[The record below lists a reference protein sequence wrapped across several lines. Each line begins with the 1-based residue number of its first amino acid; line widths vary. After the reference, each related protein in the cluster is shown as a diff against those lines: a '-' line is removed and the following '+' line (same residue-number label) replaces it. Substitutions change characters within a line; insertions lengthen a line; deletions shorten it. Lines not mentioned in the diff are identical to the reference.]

1 MIDEKAQRWAEIIMA
16 VRIGKISA
24 TEAARELSVS
34 RKTYYEKENRALTA
48 LAQALQD
55 QPSGR
60 PAQETDKEKTVLQ
73 KKVKDLEEENL
84 LLRSSLRIRDVMRQ
98 AETEGEKEGTDSDD
112 HARTGKYAYN
122 ERSVIPAVVRNGR
135 GECPELY
142 ALERKGP
149 TGSGG
154 GCRSRPEES

>member
-16 VRIGKISA
+16 VRSGKITA

-34 RKTYYEKENRALTA
+34 RKTYYEKENRALEA
-48 LAQALQD
+48 LAEALQD

-84 LLRSSLRIRDVMRQ
+84 LLRSSLRIRDVMQQ
-98 AETEGEKEGTDSDD
+98 AETEGEKKGTDSDY
-112 HARTGKYAYN
+112 HA
-122 ERSVIPAVVRNGR
+122 
-135 GECPELY
+135 
-142 ALERKGP
+142 
-149 TGSGG
+149 
-154 GCRSRPEES
+154 